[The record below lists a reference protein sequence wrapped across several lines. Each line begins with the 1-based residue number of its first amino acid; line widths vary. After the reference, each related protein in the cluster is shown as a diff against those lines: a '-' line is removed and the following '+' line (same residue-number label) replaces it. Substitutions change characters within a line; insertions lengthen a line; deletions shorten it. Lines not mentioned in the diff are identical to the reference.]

1 MLLAQE
7 NPAIYNIPL
16 PQEMVSEIYGFKEQK
31 EVEEAYKS
39 FAPYQISQSI
49 FLNEWY
55 QSRTYLFTIAQSK
68 REGSSADIDTPLNF
82 N

>member
-55 QSRTYLFTIAQSK
+55 QK
-68 REGSSADIDTPLNF
+68 
-82 N
+82 